1 MLQRNRRLQIV
12 PVVSAKSLK
21 PLSTP
26 LNALGSAEALSDT
39 GLLFKARAQLEDATW
54 ALAYTVK

>member
-1 MLQRNRRLQIV
+1 MLQRNRRLQII

-21 PLSTP
+21 PLSTL
-26 LNALGSAEALSDT
+26 LNAVGSTEALSDT
-39 GLLFKARAQLEDATW
+39 GLLFKARAQLEDVTW

>member
-1 MLQRNRRLQIV
+1 MLRRNRRLQII

-21 PLSTP
+21 PLSTL
-26 LNALGSAEALSDT
+26 LNAVGAPEALSDT
-39 GLLFKARAQLEDATW
+39 GLLFKARAQLEDVTW

>member
-12 PVVSAKSLK
+12 SVVSAKSLK
-21 PLSTP
+21 SLSTL
-26 LNALGSAEALSDT
+26 LNALGSAAALADT
-39 GLLFKARAQLEDATW
+39 GLLFKAIAQLEDVTW